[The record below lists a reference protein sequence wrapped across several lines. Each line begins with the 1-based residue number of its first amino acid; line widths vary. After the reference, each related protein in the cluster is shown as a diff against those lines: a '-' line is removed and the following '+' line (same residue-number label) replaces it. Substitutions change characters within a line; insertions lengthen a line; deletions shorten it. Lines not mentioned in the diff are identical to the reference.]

1 MTSRFTLLGLLA
13 ALAVP
18 GPAFAL
24 RHVIVGNQP
33 LTGYGKEVRA
43 LLNVEERVYLED
55 GPLDGML
62 TVHFR
67 GGPRAV
73 NLALSRFRALPAA
86 EHEIILRAAP
96 PPPLAFSKKAI
107 PYDWVLYYPGEED
120 GRPGRRGGRVRGK
133 ATLTIYIPEPLP
145 P

>member
-1 MTSRFTLLGLLA
+1 MRRCSTLLGLLP

-33 LTGYGKEVRA
+33 IPGYGKEVRA

-73 NLALSRFRALPAA
+73 NHALSRFPALPAA

-96 PPPLAFSKKAI
+96 PPALAFGKKAI
-107 PYDWVLYYPGEED
+107 PYDWVLDYPGDEA
-120 GRPGRRGGRVRGK
+120 GRPGRRRGPGRRK
-133 ATLTIYIPEPLP
+133 TTP
-145 P
+145 